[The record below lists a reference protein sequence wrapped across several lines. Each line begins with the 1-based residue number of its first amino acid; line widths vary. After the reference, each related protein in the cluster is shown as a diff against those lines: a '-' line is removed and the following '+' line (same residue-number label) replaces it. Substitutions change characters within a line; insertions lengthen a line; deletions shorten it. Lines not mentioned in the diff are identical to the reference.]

1 MNKFTATPL
10 HDIPS
15 VVKSL
20 QTTFK
25 LGKTRDIAF
34 RKNQLKQFWKLIDE
48 NEVELQQCLF
58 QDLGK
63 PVIEAQVM
71 ELMSIKNEIVHTLTN
86 MDTWLA
92 SECAPDIPLE
102 YKNFSPTIHKQP
114 LGACLVIGAWN
125 YPFVL
130 VAAPFLAVIA
140 AGNTGI
146 MKPSE
151 LAPATAMAL
160 ANLVPRYLD
169 QSCYRVINGG
179 EPVVTALLKEK
190 FGHICYTGGANVGRI
205 VLHAAAQHLTPVTL
219 ELGGKSPVI
228 VTKSA
233 DIMVAAT
240 RIVYGRFACAGQTC
254 VAPDYAMVEECV
266 KDEFLN
272 ALQQVIRRF
281 YQGKPQAEGKMGRM
295 VNLRHWERVTDL
307 LKRTRGNIIAGGHG
321 DEKTLFIE
329 PTVVS
334 NVSLDD
340 ALMSDEIFGP
350 ILPVISFSSLEEACD
365 LVSQILED
373 PLGLYL
379 MTEDSNEVE
388 YVLRNTRSG
397 GVAINDTMTQ
407 IAVPNLPFGGVG
419 RSGIGAYRGQAGFD
433 SCSHRKSVV
442 SVPSG
447 AEDSLQWRYPT
458 GVDAEKLAWIQ
469 NTLEAKP

>member
-1 MNKFTATPL
+1 APIPVNMNSFTATPR
-10 HDIPS
+10 HEIS
-15 VVKSL
+15 SIAKSL
-20 QTTFK
+20 QTTFR

-34 RKNQLKQFWKLIDE
+34 RKSQLKQFWALIDE

-58 QDLGK
+58 EDLGK
-63 PVIEAQVM
+63 PVVEAQVM
-71 ELMSIKNEIVHTLTN
+71 ELMAVKNEIASMLTN

-92 SECAPDIPLE
+92 PKSAPDVPIE
-102 YKNFSPTIHKQP
+102 YKNFTPTIHKQP
-114 LGACLVIGAWN
+114 LGTCLVIGAWN

-130 VAAPFLAVIA
+130 ATAPFVAVIA

-179 EPVVTALLKEK
+179 EAVATTLLKEK
-190 FGHICYTGGANVGRI
+190 FGHICYTGGAKVGRI
-205 VLHAAAQHLTPVTL
+205 VMHAAAEHLTPVTL

-228 VTKSA
+228 ITKNA

-240 RIVYGRFACAGQTC
+240 RTVWGKFACTGQTC

-272 ALQQVIRRF
+272 ALQQVITRF
-281 YQGKPQAEGKMGRM
+281 YQGKPQAESKMARI
-295 VNLRHWERVTDL
+295 VNLRHWERITNL
-307 LKRTRGNIIAGGHG
+307 IRRTSGNIIAGGHG
-321 DEKTLFIE
+321 DENTLFIE

-350 ILPVISFSSLEEACD
+350 ILPVISISSLEEGCE
-365 LVSQILED
+365 LIPRISED
-373 PLGLYL
+373 PLSLYL
-379 MTEDSNEVE
+379 MTEDSK
-388 YVLRNTRSG
+388 RW
-397 GVAINDTMTQ
+397 IM
-407 IAVPNLPFGGVG
+407 FC
-419 RSGIGAYRGQAGFD
+419 GIRDPG
-433 SCSHRKSVV
+433 
-442 SVPSG
+442 
-447 AEDSLQWRYPT
+447 E
-458 GVDAEKLAWIQ
+458 
-469 NTLEAKP
+469 